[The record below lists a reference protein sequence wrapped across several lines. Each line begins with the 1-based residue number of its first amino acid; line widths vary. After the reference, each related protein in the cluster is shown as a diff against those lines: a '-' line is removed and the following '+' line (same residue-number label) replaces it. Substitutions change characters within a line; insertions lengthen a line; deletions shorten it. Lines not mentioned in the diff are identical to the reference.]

1 MDPELRARRAQRRVI
16 ISEAIMVLAVIAT
29 VAVLAFLVSG
39 YWVNSDFKVERQG
52 LLQISSI
59 PTGADVEIDGN
70 PGGFF
75 GRTNT
80 SKVLSSGE
88 HTIKLTKEGYDS
100 WSRTIDISEGLLYRV
115 HYPRLFLENRDR
127 SSVFTAT
134 TATFA
139 TVSPSRAQMLI
150 GNNTTSWTLLSLER
164 DKLDPRTVNLPANF
178 PSTSRMSGDSAS
190 TAGIFTGEIQSLEW
204 ARDNEHL
211 LLSLVDAGSTKWVL
225 MNVKDPTSTIDLTT
239 TYNADFSTVKIAD
252 HSASNLLVVKDGNLH
267 RIDLSSR
274 QISAVLASDVN
285 DFDYYDSTVIFS
297 AKFTDSTV
305 FDSADAESDVSHT
318 SNGYYVGLMSL
329 GDPKNTLVR
338 STSAPALVAASKF
351 YDDEYLTIVDGTS
364 LSVLKKTDFSAFF
377 EQQLDLSPAKLKVGK
392 DGSFI
397 VFTSH
402 DHQIASL
409 DMEAHNVTTW
419 SPSGSNFGWLD
430 GYMLYSVD
438 DGSLHVYDFDGAN
451 HRTLSSGV
459 SARFPVTISA
469 DKWLYYFKDGD
480 LIREIIAK

>member
-1 MDPELRARRAQRRVI
+1 MDPELRARRAQWRVI

-70 PGGFF
+70 SGGFF

-127 SSVFTAT
+127 SSVLTAT

-190 TAGIFTGEIQSLEW
+190 TAGIFTGEIIEF
-204 ARDNEHL
+204 
-211 LLSLVDAGSTKWVL
+211 LVKT
-225 MNVKDPTSTIDLTT
+225 
-239 TYNADFSTVKIAD
+239 AD
-252 HSASNLLVVKDGNLH
+252 HGCGSPFIRCSFA
-267 RIDLSSR
+267 
-274 QISAVLASDVN
+274 
-285 DFDYYDSTVIFS
+285 
-297 AKFTDSTV
+297 
-305 FDSADAESDVSHT
+305 
-318 SNGYYVGLMSL
+318 
-329 GDPKNTLVR
+329 
-338 STSAPALVAASKF
+338 
-351 YDDEYLTIVDGTS
+351 
-364 LSVLKKTDFSAFF
+364 
-377 EQQLDLSPAKLKVGK
+377 LSPAI
-392 DGSFI
+392 D
-397 VFTSH
+397 
-402 DHQIASL
+402 
-409 DMEAHNVTTW
+409 
-419 SPSGSNFGWLD
+419 
-430 GYMLYSVD
+430 
-438 DGSLHVYDFDGAN
+438 
-451 HRTLSSGV
+451 
-459 SARFPVTISA
+459 SARFTPDLTLHFPDRCFRKVSLTIHSPESQ
-469 DKWLYYFKDGD
+469 KLPGFI
-480 LIREIIAK
+480 LRL